1 MLLLGVSSRKATEGL
16 RTACLK
22 QCLPWASIDVQ
33 LACLPYRTCHLWE
46 LCMSVHSQD
55 QPCPLQDTTTR
66 VWDLRRLDKSL
77 AALQGTMGAIRS
89 LRFSPDGS
97 TLAVAEPADFVHL
110 HDVQSDFVRWALSQ
124 SALLLW
130 PSMQAVSR
138 CRP

>member
-1 MLLLGVSSRKATEGL
+1 MPPAGHHHEGV
-16 RTACLK
+16 
-22 QCLPWASIDVQ
+22 
-33 LACLPYRTCHLWE
+33 
-46 LCMSVHSQD
+46 
-55 QPCPLQDTTTR
+55 
-66 VWDLRRLDKSL
+66 DLRPLDHSL
-77 AALQGTMGAIRS
+77 AALQATMGAIRS